1 MSIGKLL
8 ESTDKN
14 VDSVIHLFEGLDQ
27 TQVMF
32 EFARQVDEIADGV
45 ELSEL
50 IGSVRTP
57 VPDNSLAILSS
68 LESGEPGELCTV
80 VSVDNFKEAL
90 REVLDLVTKLAHA
103 RLWL

>member
-1 MSIGKLL
+1 MIRRFAKKTQASPLPPRRAVGMSIGKLL

-50 IGSVRTP
+50 IGSVRT
-57 VPDNSLAILSS
+57 
-68 LESGEPGELCTV
+68 V